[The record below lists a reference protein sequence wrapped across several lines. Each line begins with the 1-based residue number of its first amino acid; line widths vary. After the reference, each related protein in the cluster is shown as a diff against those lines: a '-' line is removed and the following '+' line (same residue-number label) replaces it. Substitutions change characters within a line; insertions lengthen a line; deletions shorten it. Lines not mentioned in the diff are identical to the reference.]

1 MLFGR
6 KHRMKIYYAPLEGI
20 TGYIQRQT
28 FAKHFGCVD
37 KYFIPFI
44 QPKQHGHFTNREK
57 QDIAPEHNEGL
68 TSIPQLL
75 TNSVRDF
82 LLTTEKLQELGYTEV
97 NLNLGCPART
107 VVSKGRGSGQLA
119 DPNALEQFL
128 IEVFEKV
135 QVEVSIKTRIGV
147 ENPLEFE
154 SILPIFQ
161 KFPLKELT
169 VHPRVQKEMYTG
181 TPHKDIFEAAMAVKE
196 FPVCYNGDIFSKAD
210 YEQLVQQFPTLD
222 RIMIGRGLLQNP
234 ALAREIQGGAP
245 LTKEEVRAYHDEL
258 YARYQQVMFGDK
270 NLLFKMKE
278 FWVYQME
285 SFNDTVKATK
295 KIRKAQR
302 AYQYEEAVNEL
313 FEKCDLIK

>member
-210 YEQLVQQFPTLD
+210 YEQLVQQFLTLD

>member
-1 MLFGR
+1 
-6 KHRMKIYYAPLEGI
+6 MKIYYAPLEGI

-28 FAKHFGCVD
+28 YAKHFGCVD

-57 QDIAPEHNEGL
+57 QDMAPEHNEGL

-75 TNSVRDF
+75 TNSVHDF
-82 LLTTEKLQELGYTEV
+82 LLTTEKLLELGYTEV

-154 SILPIFQ
+154 TILPIFQ
-161 KFPLKELT
+161 KFPLKELI

-210 YEQLVQQFPTLD
+210 YEQLVRQFPTLD

-234 ALAREIQGGAP
+234 AL
-245 LTKEEVRAYHDEL
+245 
-258 YARYQQVMFGDK
+258 
-270 NLLFKMKE
+270 
-278 FWVYQME
+278 
-285 SFNDTVKATK
+285 
-295 KIRKAQR
+295 
-302 AYQYEEAVNEL
+302 
-313 FEKCDLIK
+313 

>member
-57 QDIAPEHNEGL
+57 QDMAPEHNEGL

-75 TNSVRDF
+75 TNSVHDF

-128 IEVFEKV
+128 SEIFEKV

-278 FWVYQME
+278 FWVYQMA

>member
-1 MLFGR
+1 
-6 KHRMKIYYAPLEGI
+6 MKIYYAPLEGI

-57 QDIAPEHNEGL
+57 QDMAPEHNEGL

-75 TNSVRDF
+75 TNSVHDF

-128 IEVFEKV
+128 IEIFEKV

-154 SILPIFQ
+154 TILPIFQ
-161 KFPLKELT
+161 KFPLKELI
-169 VHPRVQKEMYTG
+169 VHPRVQDEMYIG

>member
-1 MLFGR
+1 MN
-6 KHRMKIYYAPLEGI
+6 IYFAPLEGI

-28 FAKHFGCVD
+28 FAKYFGSVE

-57 QDIAPEHNEGL
+57 QDMAPEHNEGL

-75 TNSVRDF
+75 TNSVHDF
-82 LLTTEKLQELGYTEV
+82 LLTAEKLQELGYTEI
-97 NLNLGCPART
+97 NLNLGCPSRT

-119 DPNALEQFL
+119 DLAVLERFL
-128 IEVFEKV
+128 AEIFENVKL
-135 QVEVSIKTRIGV
+135 EVSIKTRIGV
-147 ENPLEFE
+147 QDPNEFE
-154 SILPIFQ
+154 TLLPVFQ
-161 KFPLKELT
+161 KFPLKELII
-169 VHPRVQKEMYTG
+169 HPRVQKEMYKG
-181 TPHKDIFEAAMAVKE
+181 TPHKEIFESAMAVKE

-210 YEQLVQQFPTLD
+210 YEQLLQQFPTLD

-245 LTKEEVRAYHDEL
+245 LMKDEVRAYHDEL
-258 YARYQQVMFGDK
+258 YARYQEVMFGEK

-295 KIRKAQR
+295 KIRKSQR
-302 AYQYEEAVNEL
+302 IYQYEEAINEL
-313 FEKCDLIK
+313 FEKCELNH

>member
-75 TNSVRDF
+75 PNSVRDF

-210 YEQLVQQFPTLD
+210 YEQLVQQFLTLD

>member
-1 MLFGR
+1 
-6 KHRMKIYYAPLEGI
+6 MKIYFAPLEGI

-57 QDIAPEHNEGL
+57 QDMAPEHNEGL

-154 SILPIFQ
+154 TILPIFQ
-161 KFPLKELT
+161 KFPLKELI

-210 YEQLVQQFPTLD
+210 YEQLVRQFPTLD
-222 RIMIGRGLLQNP
+222 HIMIGRGLLQNP
-234 ALAREIQGGAP
+234 TLAREIQGGAP

>member
-1 MLFGR
+1 
-6 KHRMKIYYAPLEGI
+6 MKIYYAPLEGI

-57 QDIAPEHNEGL
+57 QDMAPEHNEGL

>member
-1 MLFGR
+1 
-6 KHRMKIYYAPLEGI
+6 MKIYFAPLEGI

-57 QDIAPEHNEGL
+57 QDMAPEHNEGL
-68 TSIPQLL
+68 RSIPQLL
-75 TNSVRDF
+75 TNSVHDF

-128 IEVFEKV
+128 IEIFEKV

-161 KFPLKELT
+161 KFPLKELI

-210 YEQLVQQFPTLD
+210 HEQLVQQFSTLD

>member
-28 FAKHFGCVD
+28 FDKHFGCVD

-57 QDIAPEHNEGL
+57 QDMAPEHNEGL
-68 TSIPQLL
+68 RSIPQLL
-75 TNSVRDF
+75 TNSVHDF

-154 SILPIFQ
+154 TILPIFQ
-161 KFPLKELT
+161 KFPLKELI

-181 TPHKDIFEAAMAVKE
+181 TPHKGIFEAAMAVKE

>member
-1 MLFGR
+1 
-6 KHRMKIYYAPLEGI
+6 MKIYFAPLEGI

-28 FAKHFGCVD
+28 FAKHFGNVD

-57 QDIAPEHNEGL
+57 QDMAPEHNEGL

-75 TNSVRDF
+75 TNSVHDF

-97 NLNLGCPART
+97 NLNLGCPSRT

-119 DPNALEQFL
+119 DPTALEQFL
-128 IEVFEKV
+128 TEVFEKV

-147 ENPLEFE
+147 QNPQEFE
-154 SILPIFQ
+154 AILPIFQ
-161 KFPLKELT
+161 KFPLKELI
-169 VHPRVQKEMYTG
+169 VHPRVQKEMYKG
-181 TPHKDIFEAAMAVKE
+181 TPHKEIFAAAMAVKE

-210 YEQLVQQFPTLD
+210 YEQLVQQFPKLD

-295 KIRKAQR
+295 KIRKSQR
-302 AYQYEEAVNEL
+302 AFQYEEAVNEL
-313 FEKCDLIK
+313 FEKCELKH

>member
-1 MLFGR
+1 MN
-6 KHRMKIYYAPLEGI
+6 IYFAPLEGI

-28 FAKHFGCVD
+28 FAKYFGSVE

-57 QDIAPEHNEGL
+57 QDMAPEHNEGL

-75 TNSVRDF
+75 TNSVHDF
-82 LLTTEKLQELGYTEV
+82 LLTAEKLQELGYTEI
-97 NLNLGCPART
+97 NLNLGCPSRT

-119 DPNALEQFL
+119 DLVVLERFL
-128 IEVFEKV
+128 AEIFENVKL
-135 QVEVSIKTRIGV
+135 EVSIKTRIGV
-147 ENPLEFE
+147 QDPNEFE
-154 SILPIFQ
+154 TLLPVFQ
-161 KFPLKELT
+161 KFPLKELII
-169 VHPRVQKEMYTG
+169 HPRVQKEMYKG
-181 TPHKDIFEAAMAVKE
+181 TPHKEIFESAMAVKE

-210 YEQLVQQFPTLD
+210 YEQLLQQFPTLD

-245 LTKEEVRAYHDEL
+245 LMKDEVRAYHDEL
-258 YARYQQVMFGDK
+258 YARYQEVMFGEK

-295 KIRKAQR
+295 KIRKSQR
-302 AYQYEEAVNEL
+302 IYQYEEAINEL
-313 FEKCDLIK
+313 FEKCELNH

>member
-6 KHRMKIYYAPLEGI
+6 KHRMKIYFAPLEGI

-57 QDIAPEHNEGL
+57 QDMAPEHNEGL

-154 SILPIFQ
+154 TILPIFQ
-161 KFPLKELT
+161 KFPLKELI

-210 YEQLVQQFPTLD
+210 YEQLVRQFPTLD

-234 ALAREIQGGAP
+234 TLAREIQGGAP
-245 LTKEEVRAYHDEL
+245 LIKEEVRAYHDEL

>member
-6 KHRMKIYYAPLEGI
+6 KHRMKIYFAPLEGI

-57 QDIAPEHNEGL
+57 QDMAPEHNEGL

-128 IEVFEKV
+128 IEIFEKV

-161 KFPLKELT
+161 KFPLKELI

-210 YEQLVQQFPTLD
+210 YEQLVQQFSTLD

-258 YARYQQVMFGDK
+258 YAHYQQVMFGDK

-295 KIRKAQR
+295 KIRKVQR